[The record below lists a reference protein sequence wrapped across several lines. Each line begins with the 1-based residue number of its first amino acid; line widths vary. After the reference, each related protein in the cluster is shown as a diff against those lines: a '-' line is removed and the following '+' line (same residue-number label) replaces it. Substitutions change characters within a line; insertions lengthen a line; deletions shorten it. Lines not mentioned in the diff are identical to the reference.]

1 MREILIADKSG
12 ERCDV
17 GLLCVYA
24 VQILPDFQ
32 CACMVRDGI
41 VLTVTRECV
50 HQIGR
55 ISLGGWSPPAS
66 DGLWAFTDAGKWVE
80 ARRQ

>member
-17 GLLCVYA
+17 TLACVVALWIKPGAQVLCR
-24 VQILPDFQ
+24 IH
-32 CACMVRDGI
+32 DGTL
-41 VLTVTRECV
+41 VTVSRECV
-50 HQIGR
+50 HLIGR
-55 ISLGGWSPPAS
+55 ISMGGWSLPKT